1 MCSQVATSQ
10 FSLEC
15 LIKLLPESFDGD
27 RYKLRSFIK
36 QVDAVFE
43 LAQSLQTIPLLL
55 YVKNKITGRAHDQID
70 VHCNLNTW
78 GKISK
83 LLIAFYQD
91 RKSLDQLLEELSSI
105 SHAPHENVSQF
116 YQRLEDLNSKI
127 LGAIYN
133 SKCNEETL
141 NGQLLMINNITL
153 NRFVYHSHPAISQML
168 RYREFDN
175 INKAFT
181 AAIAEEKALRLI
193 YKENFV
199 RCRNCGR
206 TNHITAN

>member
-1 MCSQVATSQ
+1 MT
-10 FSLEC
+10 
-15 LIKLLPESFDGD
+15 D
-27 RYKLRSFIK
+27 KLRSFIK

-43 LAQSLQTIPLLL
+43 LAQPSQTIPLLL
-55 YVKNKITGRAHDQID
+55 YVKSKITGRARDQID
-70 VHCNLNTW
+70 VRCNLNTW
-78 GKISK
+78 GEISE
-83 LLIAFYQD
+83 LLIAFYEDQ
-91 RKSLDQLLEELSSI
+91 SLDQLLEELRSVRQG
-105 SHAPHENVSQF
+105 PQENVSQF
-116 YQRLEDLNSKI
+116 YQKLEDLNSKV